1 MDSAYIPTASIP
13 TAAVTSGMQTPSSIV
28 FSTGPKDAVV
38 DLLGIPSCKRSARIV
53 SSEYFVAVNVA
64 AVEDTVPA
72 KFAYD
77 TLQVFEQSEMFV
89 VDSAL
94 YLNVVPPTVTSS
106 IPSNSMLW
114 DGQFFLYFLGIS
126 GLGFIPVW
134 YSPFYCFHNL
144 YEGDLACYRRY
155 FAEINCRS
163 KNCPNEWLT
172 WLIYCAIKFY
182 PNWVNSV
189 SYKSQ
194 YGILLSTFVSE

>member
-1 MDSAYIPTASIP
+1 M
-13 TAAVTSGMQTPSSIV
+13 
-28 FSTGPKDAVV
+28 PKDAVV

-106 IPSNSMLW
+106 IPSNSML
-114 DGQFFLYFLGIS
+114 
-126 GLGFIPVW
+126 
-134 YSPFYCFHNL
+134 
-144 YEGDLACYRRY
+144 
-155 FAEINCRS
+155 
-163 KNCPNEWLT
+163 
-172 WLIYCAIKFY
+172 
-182 PNWVNSV
+182 
-189 SYKSQ
+189 
-194 YGILLSTFVSE
+194 

>member
-106 IPSNSMLW
+106 IPSNSML
-114 DGQFFLYFLGIS
+114 
-126 GLGFIPVW
+126 
-134 YSPFYCFHNL
+134 
-144 YEGDLACYRRY
+144 
-155 FAEINCRS
+155 
-163 KNCPNEWLT
+163 
-172 WLIYCAIKFY
+172 
-182 PNWVNSV
+182 
-189 SYKSQ
+189 
-194 YGILLSTFVSE
+194 